1 MHQLLAPKNLTAY
14 LARLRFS
21 IGQFWQSLTLA
32 QRYYLVSFIIF
43 MFSLS
48 ETEDDNFTAFLI
60 LITTVTALCYE
71 FWPRIMTFWES
82 VPGKAL
88 ILLFYAFIAN
98 FVLVQADGRIND
110 LTGVS
115 TDNFPYTHNL
125 SVLLSLPTW
134 FFITS
139 TFLLILAQLFM
150 TCYVVVL
157 FLLKPLRIKP
167 FWHQNHYRYPAT
179 TAIIRLIMCFVLLAF
194 LVLGIAKSGASTAF
208 TEFSSDFKI
217 DEDGISF
224 HANAKESRLA
234 DSEEEN
240 EGSSETQPQV
250 ADMSGG
256 TPQQDETQ
264 STADEP
270 ESLTVSINNDSN
282 PDLHEQGKNYNDV
295 LNQILAYFIFRF
307 ESDGNS
313 RCEHSEGSNIVELND
328 YEILEIMPDNAAEY
342 GYTYTV
348 KPCISAAIGHQ
359 FKPQQP

>member
-14 LARLRFS
+14 FAKVRFG
-21 IGQFWQSLTLA
+21 IGQFWQSLTQA
-32 QRYYLVSFIIF
+32 QRYYLISFIIF
-43 MFSLS
+43 LFSLT
-48 ETEDDNFTAFLI
+48 ENEDDHFTAFLI
-60 LITTVTALCYE
+60 LITTVIALCYE
-71 FWPRIMTFWES
+71 FWPRIMRFWES
-82 VPGKAL
+82 VPGKTL

-139 TFLLILAQLFM
+139 TFLLVLTQICM
-150 TCYVVVL
+150 TFYVIIL
-157 FLLKPLRIKP
+157 FLLKPFRIKP
-167 FWHQNHYRYPAT
+167 FWHETHYRFPAT

-194 LVLGIAKSGASTAF
+194 LIIGIAKSGASSTF
-208 TEFSSDFKI
+208 TELSSDFKI
-217 DEDGISF
+217 DKNGISF
-224 HANAKESRLA
+224 KASGNIPDSMHAEVVQTEAVTEQIQQA
-234 DSEEEN
+234 QVEAHGAATDTSEA
-240 EGSSETQPQV
+240 S
-250 ADMSGG
+250 
-256 TPQQDETQ
+256 
-264 STADEP
+264 
-270 ESLTVSINNDSN
+270 ESLEVSIKNEPD
-282 PDLHEQGKNYNDV
+282 PDLHEQGKLYNEL

-307 ESDGNS
+307 ESDGSS
-313 RCEHSEGSNIVELND
+313 RCEQSEGSNVVELND
-328 YEILEIMPDNAAEY
+328 YEILEIMPSDTAEY